1 MKRRYAIIESN
12 RALRSG
18 GALPGAF
25 NKSPGAQ
32 INIHEAELSAREL
45 RDIEKNPKV
54 ADYGLIMPMRLI
66 TPVSRRQAEEGTV
79 PKTAWG
85 VSAVGADKT
94 DLDGSGVVVAV
105 LDTGISRDHPAFSG
119 VEIEEK
125 DFGGSGN
132 GDSDGHGTHCAG
144 TIFGKDV
151 DGVRIGIARNI
162 RKALI
167 AKVFS
172 DKGDGGSSVILQAMQ
187 WAANEGAH
195 IVSMSLGFD
204 FPGMVRQLQEEGYPP
219 ELATSIALESFK
231 DNLRLF
237 DSVME
242 LIEAGRAFGRGPLV
256 IAAAGNESRL
266 DADSRFRISAS
277 LPSSATGV
285 LSVGAL
291 RTDGGSLT
299 IADFSNVRA
308 KLLAPG
314 AEILSAA
321 PDGRFAAMSG
331 TSMACPHVA
340 GVAALWW
347 QKLAI
352 PKKGPNGDRLMQSVL
367 ASAVTDVLPNF
378 DTDDAEYGLVQAP
391 KEGSQSG
398 PYLGQLHR

>member
-1 MKRRYAIIESN
+1 MRRRYAIIESN

-25 NKSPGAQ
+25 SKSPDAQ

-45 RDIEKNPKV
+45 RDITKNPKV
-54 ADYGLIMPMRLI
+54 ADYGLVMPMRLI
-66 TPVSRRQAEEGTV
+66 KPVSKKQPAEGTV
-79 PKTAWG
+79 LKTAWG

-94 DLDGSGVVVAV
+94 GLDGSGAVVAV
-105 LDTGISRDHPAFSG
+105 LDTGIRRCHPAFAG
-119 VEIEEK
+119 VDIEEK

-172 DKGDGGSSVILQAMQ
+172 DEGDGGSAVILQAMQ
-187 WAANEGAH
+187 WAANKGAH

-285 LSVGAL
+285 LSVAAL
-291 RTDGGSLT
+291 RTDGDSFA
-299 IADFSNVRA
+299 IANFSNVRA
-308 KLLAPG
+308 KIFAPG

-321 PDGRFAAMSG
+321 RDGGFAAMSG

-347 QKLAI
+347 QKLAT
-352 PKKGPNGDRLMQSVL
+352 PQKGPNGERLMQSLL
-367 ASAVTDVLPNF
+367 ASAVTEVLPNF
-378 DTDDAEYGLVQAP
+378 DTDDAEYGLVQTP
-391 KEGSQSG
+391 K
-398 PYLGQLHR
+398 